1 MHAQSCSVM
10 SDSVTPWAS
19 PLGSTAH
26 GIIPAKIWSG
36 LLFPTPGDLPNPGIE
51 PMSPLPPA
59 IAGGFFT
66 IVSHLG
72 SSPPL
77 AYHSTNTTI
86 FFFFC
91 YRVLVSQPGIQPVP
105 PVVGAQSLNHWT
117 AREVPT
123 NMMEGRTALCQVLVC
138 ITEDVR
144 PWACL
149 QEAYI
154 PEQDLEVNE
163 DSLPV

>member
-1 MHAQSCSVM
+1 M
-10 SDSVTPWAS
+10 
-19 PLGSTAH
+19 
-26 GIIPAKIWSG
+26 
-36 LLFPTPGDLPNPGIE
+36 
-51 PMSPLPPA
+51 
-59 IAGGFFT
+59 
-66 IVSHLG
+66 
-72 SSPPL
+72 
-77 AYHSTNTTI
+77 
-86 FFFFC
+86 
-91 YRVLVSQPGIQPVP
+91 P
-105 PVVGAQSLNHWT
+105 PVVEAQSLNHWT